1 MITLVGIIG
10 AGKTGQGIIQGIA
23 QAGLNVIFKELTE
36 DLAQEARRSIEQIL
50 DQRIQR
56 WSITPSEK
64 AATLSRIRHT
74 TQDEPLLKADI
85 IIEAVRDEFE
95 IKGEILRSIMPKLA
109 PGTILCSNTSTL
121 SVTKLAALCDCPERI
136 AGIHFLP
143 PAHRSKLVEIVR
155 GLQTS
160 SETVAR
166 VKEFVSMVGRTGI
179 EVYEYP
185 GYVTTRLILPFLNE
199 AMHIVMEG
207 TASIADVDKSMRL
220 GFDFPQGPLELA
232 DQMGLDELLLWFE
245 MLFKELGEPRFRP
258 CPLLRMMVRAG
269 YLGMKTQRGFFCY
282 DDNGRRLKQ
291 AFSSGMFA
299 GHLLAQEGQR
309 CCQEDASVLNS

>member
-1 MITLVGIIG
+1 MITRVGVIG

-23 QAGLNVIFKELTE
+23 QSGVNVTFKEMSP
-36 DLAQEARRSIEQIL
+36 DLIDAAMSNIEQGL

-64 AATLSRIRHT
+64 AATLSRITST
-74 TQDEPLLKADI
+74 TEYGPILKADL

-95 IKGEILRSIMPKLA
+95 TKEAIIREVA
-109 PGTILCSNTSTL
+109 PQMKDGAIFCTNTSTL
-121 SVTKLAALCDCPERI
+121 SVTKLSEIVSCPERI

-143 PAHRSKLVEIVR
+143 PAQRSRLVEIVR
-155 GLQTS
+155 GLKTS
-160 SETVAR
+160 SETVAL
-166 VKEFVSMVGRTGI
+166 VKEFVSQINRTGI

-207 TASIADVDKSMRL
+207 IASIEDVDKSMRL
-220 GFDFPQGPLELA
+220 GYDFPQGPLEMA
-232 DQMGLDELLLWFE
+232 DQMGLDELLLWHE
-245 MLFKELGEPRFRP
+245 LLFKELGDTRFRP
-258 CPLLRMMVRAG
+258 CPLLRLMVRAG
-269 YLGMKTQRGFFCY
+269 YLGMKTQRGFFRY
-282 DDNGRRLKQ
+282 DDSGRRLGE

-299 GHLLAQEGQR
+299 GHLLARE
-309 CCQEDASVLNS
+309 CNESSPT

>member
-1 MITLVGIIG
+1 MITRVGVIG

-23 QAGLNVIFKELTE
+23 QSGVNVIFKEMS
-36 DLAQEARRSIEQIL
+36 QELIDAAMSNIEQGL

-64 AATLSRIRHT
+64 AATLSRISST
-74 TQDEPLLKADI
+74 TDYGPILAADL

-95 IKGEILRSIMPKLA
+95 TKKAIIQEVA
-109 PGTILCSNTSTL
+109 PQMQDKAIFCTNTSTL
-121 SVTKLAALCDCPERI
+121 SVTKLSEIASCSDRI

-143 PAHRSKLVEIVR
+143 PAQRSRLVEIVR
-155 GLQTS
+155 GLKTS
-160 SETVAR
+160 TETVAQ
-166 VKEFVSMVGRTGI
+166 VKEFVSQINRTGI

-207 TASIADVDKSMRL
+207 IASIEDVDKAMRL
-220 GFDFPQGPLELA
+220 GYDFPQGPLEMA
-232 DQMGLDELLLWFE
+232 DQMGLDELLLWFDL
-245 MLFKELGEPRFRP
+245 LFKELGDTRFRP
-258 CPLLRMMVRAG
+258 CPLLRLMVRAG
-269 YLGMKTQRGFFCY
+269 YLGMKTQRGFFRY
-282 DDNGRRLKQ
+282 DDSGRRLGE

-299 GHLLAQEGQR
+299 GHLLARECNDTPGK
-309 CCQEDASVLNS
+309 